1 MRKKVFLVQLEKTIF
16 RLILADPVRDTWVEE
31 ISDFRFQRR
40 GKIWSGTLFDAE
52 ISIFDCRERLKKSA
66 TKIKQFVI
74 CITCK
79 GSFRLAA
86 NLL

>member
-52 ISIFDCRERLKKSA
+52 ISIFDCRERLKKVRQKLS
-66 TKIKQFVI
+66 
-74 CITCK
+74 
-79 GSFRLAA
+79 
-86 NLL
+86 NLLFASHVKARSD